1 MTEPENFLTSP
12 DRIDTSGREAI
23 KGRISDRLL
32 QHGASTREVDRWAF
46 MLADLWDE
54 CSEIRQAIESFSQ
67 SDGSGALL
75 AVVSGL
81 ETFRVDSVA
90 YDRVARRV
98 YQRFAGMVY
107 TSKHSELKSIKGM
120 LTTWWQDDAK
130 LEAIAEGIVGLRRLS
145 DELGVM
151 LSDRYLLELT
161 TRPRRPAAVA
171 RLRKLVSSV
180 ESLARHLRT
189 ALEEEND

>member
-1 MTEPENFLTSP
+1 
-12 DRIDTSGREAI
+12 
-23 KGRISDRLL
+23 
-32 QHGASTREVDRWAF
+32 

-54 CSEIRQAIESFSQ
+54 CSEIRQAMESFSQ
-67 SDGSGALL
+67 SADTGPLYTAIL
-75 AVVSGL
+75 GL

-98 YQRFAGMVY
+98 YQRLTGMVL
-107 TSKHSELKSIKGM
+107 TSKHSELQSIKRM

-130 LEAIAEGIVGLRRLS
+130 LKAIAEDIAGLRRLS

-161 TRPRRPAAVA
+161 TRPRHRAAVA

>member
-1 MTEPENFLTSP
+1 MGP
-12 DRIDTSGREAI
+12 DRGYEAI
-23 KGRISDRLL
+23 KGRIADRLL

-54 CSEIRQAIESFSQ
+54 CSEIRQALESFSQ

-75 AVVSGL
+75 AVISGL

-130 LEAIAEGIVGLRRLS
+130 LKAIAEDIAGLRRLS

-161 TRPRRPAAVA
+161 TRPRRRAAVA
-171 RLRKLVSSV
+171 RLRKLVSGV
-180 ESLARHLRT
+180 ESLARNLGT

>member
-1 MTEPENFLTSP
+1 LTLPKNFLMGP
-12 DRIDTSGREAI
+12 DRGYTAI
-23 KGRISDRLL
+23 KGRIVDRLL
-32 QHGASTREVDRWAF
+32 EHGASTREVDRWAF

-54 CSEIRQAIESFSQ
+54 CSEIRQAMESFSQ
-67 SDGSGALL
+67 SDGSGALD
-75 AVVSGL
+75 AVISGL

-98 YQRFAGMVY
+98 YQRLTGMVL
-107 TSKHSELKSIKGM
+107 TSKHSELKLIKGM
-120 LTTWWQDDAK
+120 LTTWWRDEAK
-130 LEAIAEGIVGLRRLS
+130 LEAMAEDIVGLRRSS

-151 LSDRYLLELT
+151 LSDRYLLQLT
-161 TRPRRPAAVA
+161 TRPRRRAAVA

>member
-1 MTEPENFLTSP
+1 MPDNFLRSP
-12 DRIDTSGREAI
+12 DRGREAI
-23 KGRISDRLL
+23 KGRIADRLL

-54 CSEIRQAIESFSQ
+54 CSEIRQDMESFSQ
-67 SDGSGALL
+67 SAETGALY
-75 AVVSGL
+75 AVISGL

-98 YQRFAGMVY
+98 YQRLTGRVL
-107 TSKHSELKSIKGM
+107 TSKHSELQSIKGI

-130 LEAIAEGIVGLRRLS
+130 LKAIAEDIAGLRRLS

-161 TRPRRPAAVA
+161 NRPRRPAAVA

-189 ALEEEND
+189 ALDEEND

>member
-1 MTEPENFLTSP
+1 MTLPKNFLMGP
-12 DRIDTSGREAI
+12 DRGHEAI
-23 KGRISDRLL
+23 KRRIADRLL

-54 CSEIRQAIESFSQ
+54 CSEIRQALESFSQ
-67 SDGSGALL
+67 SDGSRALL
-75 AVVSGL
+75 AVISGL

-130 LEAIAEGIVGLRRLS
+130 LKAIAEDIAGLRRSS

-151 LSDRYLLELT
+151 LSDRYLLQLT
-161 TRPRRPAAVA
+161 TRPRRRAAVA

-180 ESLARHLRT
+180 ESLAQHLRT
-189 ALEEEND
+189 ALEEESD

>member
-1 MTEPENFLTSP
+1 MGP
-12 DRIDTSGREAI
+12 DRGYTAI
-23 KGRISDRLL
+23 KGRIVDRLL
-32 QHGASTREVDRWAF
+32 EHGASTREVDRWAF

-54 CSEIRQAIESFSQ
+54 CSEIRQAMESFSQ
-67 SDGSGALL
+67 SDGSGALD
-75 AVVSGL
+75 AVISGL

-98 YQRFAGMVY
+98 YQRLTGMVL
-107 TSKHSELKSIKGM
+107 TSKHSELKLIKGM
-120 LTTWWQDDAK
+120 LTTWWRDEAK
-130 LEAIAEGIVGLRRLS
+130 LEAMAEDIVGLRRSS

-151 LSDRYLLELT
+151 LSDRYLLQLT
-161 TRPRRPAAVA
+161 TRPRRRAAVA